1 MLLTVSALTLSHS
14 LQARAEGGAGGIA
27 GNAGGAGGNVAEAG
41 QDGSSGLGGVGG
53 AAGTIASKDGGNGV
67 DGNFNPGPGSGGSGG
82 GGGGYYG
89 ELIHGGISNWI
100 NSGVVQGGSG
110 GAGGAA
116 GDNHGSGAYG
126 GAGGGGA
133 GGHGA
138 KATSLGLAE
147 ILGGEIRGGHGGN
160 GGSALNVA
168 GSYLYGGH
176 GGDGGI
182 GLLLE
187 SVGITSNRGDIVGGN
202 GGVGAAG
209 ARDGDGGAGID
220 QTGGSLTNYG
230 SGSIFG
236 GDGATGGAGIVA
248 DSVLIRNYGSII
260 GGTSREAGVPGGAA
274 IMGQNLRVHN
284 RGRLEAGENLGG
296 GGRGD
301 AVRFTGG
308 VNEFHLHSGAIGVG
322 QVVAYSAA
330 DTLVLDGV
338 FDSTFDA
345 SLIGADYVGFGVF
358 KKADSANWTLTGT
371 GNQDWVISNGTLT
384 GDSNSLQGNVDFTT
398 AVVGSRVVFDQ
409 SFDGTY
415 AGQITGTNGGM
426 VKTGSG
432 ALTLTGAHSFGDG
445 ADITG
450 GKLIVNGSIASWAEV
465 YGGGA
470 LGGDGTLGGVSMQGG
485 TVAPGNS
492 IGTLNVTGNVNFS
505 GGGVYEVEVNSA
517 GAADRINAGG
527 TATLSGGS
535 VQVLAENGT
544 YGPSTTYT
552 ILSAGGGLGGTEF
565 DGVTSNLAFLE
576 PSLSYDTNQVYLT
589 LISNQRDFEDEA
601 ETSNQDAVAD
611 TLDALKKDPRLGG
624 LVHRMTGLS
633 GAGARQAFNALAGMP
648 HTHGPTFFNRA
659 GLAFYEQIENRLNG
673 DRTRTNS
680 GTLAMASD
688 GTDSW
693 SHSLAEAVQAA
704 ETGLDR
710 NKAVWVR
717 GYGGFGDVSGT
728 ANAEGTDY
736 RYGGVSAGAD
746 LQVLPSLTLGG
757 AGSYTRTLASSS
769 GDTHVDSYQLAAY
782 GRWQAGSLYLDGV
795 AGGGLHRI
803 EADRNVTVGA
813 TQETAQADYG
823 ALDLS
828 SDLEVGYGLG
838 LGDGVSVT
846 PFAGVRYGWL
856 HRDGFTETGAGL
868 ANLRVED
875 DREHSLSSR
884 LGGRVAYQQDLGEG
898 MFVQGRLEAA
908 WVHDYLDRAGQI
920 NAAFSAAPDSGFLI
934 NGPDRSRDRARLGA
948 GVTLGLT
955 ADTALDLSYQGDV
968 ASDETSHAVAATIRW
983 AF

>member
-1 MLLTVSALTLSHS
+1 M
-14 LQARAEGGAGGIA
+14 
-27 GNAGGAGGNVAEAG
+27 
-41 QDGSSGLGGVGG
+41 
-53 AAGTIASKDGGNGV
+53 
-67 DGNFNPGPGSGGSGG
+67 
-82 GGGGYYG
+82 
-89 ELIHGGISNWI
+89 
-100 NSGVVQGGSG
+100 
-110 GAGGAA
+110 
-116 GDNHGSGAYG
+116 YG
-126 GAGGGGA
+126 GASVTG
-133 GGHGA
+133 
-138 KATSLGLAE
+138 
-147 ILGGEIRGGHGGN
+147 RV
-160 GGSALNVA
+160 VA
-168 GSYLYGGH
+168 H
-176 GGDGGI
+176 
-182 GLLLE
+182 
-187 SVGITSNRGDIVGGN
+187 SN
-202 GGVGAAG
+202 
-209 ARDGDGGAGID
+209 
-220 QTGGSLTNYG
+220 
-230 SGSIFG
+230 
-236 GDGATGGAGIVA
+236 A
-248 DSVLIRNYGSII
+248 DKFFLS
-260 GGTSREAGVPGGAA
+260 GGTNDS
-274 IMGQNLRVHN
+274 
-284 RGRLEAGENLGG
+284 
-296 GGRGD
+296 
-301 AVRFTGG
+301 
-308 VNEFHLHSGAIGVG
+308 
-322 QVVAYSAA
+322 
-330 DTLVLDGV
+330 
-338 FDSTFDA
+338 FDV
-345 SLIGADYVGFGVF
+345 SLIGDPADPTKKYVGFGTF
-358 KKADSANWTLTGT
+358 WKYGTANWTLTGT

-384 GDSNSLQGNVDFTT
+384 GDSNSLQGNLDFAT

-409 SFDGTY
+409 AFDGTY
-415 AGQITGTNGGM
+415 AGQITGPNGGM

-432 ALTLTGAHSFGDG
+432 TLTLTGAHSFGD
-445 ADITG
+445 AAEIRG
-450 GKLIVNGSIASWAEV
+450 GKLVLNGSIASWAEV

-576 PSLSYDTNQVYLT
+576 PSLSYDANQVYLT

-601 ETSNQDAVAD
+601 ETPNQDAVAD
-611 TLDALKKDPRLGG
+611 TLDALKKDPRLGS

-659 GLAFYEQIENRLNG
+659 GLAFYEQIENRLDG

-746 LQVLPSLTLGG
+746 LQVLPDLTLGG

-813 TQETAQADYG
+813 TRETARADYG

-934 NGPDRSRDRARLGA
+934 NGPDRSRNRARLGA

>member
-1 MLLTVSALTLSHS
+1 MVAHDTPDTFAL
-14 LQARAEGGAGGIA
+14 
-27 GNAGGAGGNVAEAG
+27 
-41 QDGSSGLGGVGG
+41 
-53 AAGTIASKDGGNGV
+53 
-67 DGNFNPGPGSGGSGG
+67 
-82 GGGGYYG
+82 
-89 ELIHGGISNWI
+89 
-100 NSGVVQGGSG
+100 
-110 GAGGAA
+110 
-116 GDNHGSGAYG
+116 
-126 GAGGGGA
+126 
-133 GGHGA
+133 
-138 KATSLGLAE
+138 
-147 ILGGEIRGGHGGN
+147 N
-160 GGSALNVA
+160 GG
-168 GSYLYGGH
+168 
-176 GGDGGI
+176 
-182 GLLLE
+182 
-187 SVGITSNRGDIVGGN
+187 
-202 GGVGAAG
+202 
-209 ARDGDGGAGID
+209 
-220 QTGGSLTNYG
+220 TN
-230 SGSIFG
+230 
-236 GDGATGGAGIVA
+236 
-248 DSVLIRNYGSII
+248 DS
-260 GGTSREAGVPGGAA
+260 
-274 IMGQNLRVHN
+274 
-284 RGRLEAGENLGG
+284 
-296 GGRGD
+296 
-301 AVRFTGG
+301 
-308 VNEFHLHSGAIGVG
+308 
-322 QVVAYSAA
+322 
-330 DTLVLDGV
+330 
-338 FDSTFDA
+338 FDV
-345 SLIGADYVGFGVF
+345 SLIGSQYVGFGVF
-358 KKADSANWTLTGT
+358 RKYAGSNWTLTGT

-384 GDSNSLQGNVDFTT
+384 GDSNSLQGNLDFAT

-409 SFDGTY
+409 AFDGTY
-415 AGQITGTNGGM
+415 AGQITGPNGGM

-432 ALTLTGAHSFGDG
+432 TLTLTGAHSFGD
-445 ADITG
+445 AAEIRG
-450 GKLIVNGSIASWAEV
+450 GKLVLNGSIASWAEV

-576 PSLSYDTNQVYLT
+576 PSLSYDANQVYLT

-601 ETSNQDAVAD
+601 ETPNQDAVAD
-611 TLDALKKDPRLGG
+611 TLDALKKDPRLGS

-659 GLAFYEQIENRLNG
+659 GLAFYEQIENRLDG
-673 DRTRTNS
+673 DRTRS
-680 GTLAMASD
+680 AGGTLAMASD

-746 LQVLPSLTLGG
+746 LEVLPSLTLGG

-803 EADRNVTVGA
+803 EADRTVTVGA
-813 TQETAQADYG
+813 TRETARADYG

-838 LGDGVSVT
+838 LGNGVSVT

-884 LGGRVAYQQDLGEG
+884 LGGRVAYQQDLGDG

-934 NGPDRSRDRARLGA
+934 NGPDRSRNRARLGA

-968 ASDETSHAVAATIRW
+968 ASDEISHAVAATIRW